1 MWIPYRCLLFG
12 FFLPFPLSFLI
23 PPPRDIFLHILRQK
37 IDHMDNRIYNLVAI
51 RMKLAQETVH
61 YKTNITNP
69 ERESKI
75 IDRLSR
81 KGRLQD
87 DFVKTMWT
95 HIFTESR
102 RLQEKSHEFPK

>member
-12 FFLPFPLSFLI
+12 FFFPFPLSFLL

-37 IDHMDNRIYNLVAI
+37 IDRMDNRIYNLVAI
-51 RMKLAQETVH
+51 RLKLAEETVH

-81 KGRLQD
+81 KGRLQE
-87 DFVKTMWT
+87 DFVETMWT
-95 HIFTESR
+95 QIFEESR
-102 RLQEKSHEFPK
+102 RLQEEKKR